1 MFGYIKPYEPYLYKK
16 DDVLYKALYCGICKS
31 IGSTCGQMARF
42 TLTYDIAFLSCFA
55 HNLKGVDVKIEDE
68 HCVVHPIT
76 KRPIAKSDEI
86 SHELAMVNVIL
97 ARHKIIDDTID
108 RKKGFFKKFLFSK
121 AYKKAKKVLP
131 KIDDIVSL
139 RYQELRSL
147 ETADN
152 GLIDQVSEQFGLML
166 ADISDEV
173 FKEFKTENTRN
184 LFFYLGKWIYVIDAL
199 DDYDKDKKSGEYNPF
214 VIRYGAESSESL
226 IKLYG
231 EDLDFA
237 FNDIFCGIRDN
248 FYKIK
253 LSFNRDLLENILLR
267 GIPEKTKSI
276 IQTLLKKNKKRVK
289 G

>member
-55 HNLKGVDVKIEDE
+55 HNLKGVDVKIENK

-76 KRPIAKSDEI
+76 KRPIAKSDEV
-86 SHELAMVNVIL
+86 SRELAMVNVIL

-108 RKKGFFKKFLFSK
+108 TQKGFFKKFLFGN

-214 VIRYGAESSESL
+214 VIRYGVESSESL

-231 EDLDFA
+231 GDLDFA

-276 IQTLLKKNKKRVK
+276 IQTLLKKNTKRVK